1 MGASFQS
8 LIQVSAVFKVLR
20 AFKLMRERSTSPRR
34 YLARARVWCGATRVV
49 CCLLCASA
57 GLLQGCASTSSSA
70 GTSPVAGWRFQIAV
84 KFPSQQRY
92 ELFRIT
98 PTGEIQYGGGMS
110 AMNDYTTWETAL
122 TPEQA
127 KEFVALVSSLSW
139 IQNVPKET
147 GDDKT
152 EPVFVVKYQ
161 EYGGSERNFA
171 IRGSTPETDKVV
183 AFLKGLTQR
192 RFQSTLQKL
201 PEATE
206 KPKTPAAPAPATT
219 PQVPTTPAPT
229 TSTTTPA
236 APAPTTTP
244 PTTMPPTTPAPTTST
259 PTPPT
264 TTPPTP
270 APTTSTPTPPT
281 TPRS

>member
-1 MGASFQS
+1 MFALFQFMQYVWKSF
-8 LIQVSAVFKVLR
+8 LISPMRMSISPPSMNMKFPWLKLR
-20 AFKLMRERSTSPRR
+20 ATLISARS
-34 YLARARVWCGATRVV
+34 
-49 CCLLCASA
+49 LCACALLMSA
-57 GLLQGCASTSSSA
+57 TLLQSCAATIGTA
-70 GTSPVAGWRFQIAV
+70 DTSPVAGWRFQIAE
-84 KFPSQQRY
+84 KYPSQQRY

-183 AFLKGLTQR
+183 AFMKGLTQR

-206 KPKTPAAPAPATT
+206 KPKTPAVSAPAITPPA
-219 PQVPTTPAPT
+219 PTTPAST

-236 APAPTTTP
+236 APAPTSP
-244 PTTMPPTTPAPTTST
+244 APTTPAPTT
-259 PTPPT
+259 TPPT
-264 TTPPTP
+264 TPTP
-270 APTTSTPTPPT
+270 APTTSSPTPPT

>member
-1 MGASFQS
+1 MSPPSMNMKFPW
-8 LIQVSAVFKVLR
+8 LKLR
-20 AFKLMRERSTSPRR
+20 ATLISARSLRVCALLTS
-34 YLARARVWCGATRVV
+34 AT
-49 CCLLCASA
+49 
-57 GLLQGCASTSSSA
+57 LLQSCAATISTA
-70 GTSPVAGWRFQIAV
+70 DTSPVAGWRFQIAV
-84 KFPSQQRY
+84 KYPSQQRY

-110 AMNDYTTWETAL
+110 AMNDYTTWESAL

-127 KEFVALVSSLSW
+127 KEFVDLVSSLSW

-161 EYGGSERNFA
+161 EHGGSERNFA

-183 AFLKGLTQR
+183 AFMKALTQR

-206 KPKTPAAPAPATT
+206 KPKTPAVSAPATT
-219 PQVPTTPAPT
+219 SQAPTTPAV
-229 TSTTTPA
+229 PA
-236 APAPTTTP
+236 
-244 PTTMPPTTPAPTTST
+244 
-259 PTPPT
+259 
-264 TTPPTP
+264 PPTP
-270 APTTSTPTPPT
+270 TPTPPT

>member
-1 MGASFQS
+1 MLAIMCALFQFMQYVWKSF
-8 LIQVSAVFKVLR
+8 LISPMRMSMSPPSMNMKFPWLKLRVTLISA
-20 AFKLMRERSTSPRR
+20 RS
-34 YLARARVWCGATRVV
+34 
-49 CCLLCASA
+49 LCACALLTSA
-57 GLLQGCASTSSSA
+57 TLLQSCAATIGTA
-70 GTSPVAGWRFQIAV
+70 DTSPVAGWRFQIAE
-84 KFPSQQRY
+84 KYPSQQRY

-183 AFLKGLTQR
+183 AFMKSLTQR

-206 KPKTPAAPAPATT
+206 KPKTPAVSAPATT
-219 PQVPTTPAPT
+219 PTTPITPAST
-229 TSTTTPA
+229 TSTPA
-236 APAPTTTP
+236 APAPTS
-244 PTTMPPTTPAPTTST
+244 PA
-259 PTPPT
+259 
-264 TTPPTP
+264 
-270 APTTSTPTPPT
+270 PT

>member
-1 MGASFQS
+1 MFALFQFMRHVWKSF
-8 LIQVSAVFKVLR
+8 LISPMRMSMSPMRMSPIPPSINMKFPWFTLR
-20 AFKLMRERSTSPRR
+20 ATLISARS
-34 YLARARVWCGATRVV
+34 
-49 CCLLCASA
+49 LCACALLTSA
-57 GLLQGCASTSSSA
+57 TLLQSCAATIGTA
-70 GTSPVAGWRFQIAV
+70 DTSPVAGWRFQIAE

-219 PQVPTTPAPT
+219 PQVPTTPA
-229 TSTTTPA
+229 

-264 TTPPTP
+264 T
-270 APTTSTPTPPT
+270 
-281 TPRS
+281 PRS

>member
-1 MGASFQS
+1 MSPPSMNMKFPW
-8 LIQVSAVFKVLR
+8 LKLR
-20 AFKLMRERSTSPRR
+20 ATLISARS
-34 YLARARVWCGATRVV
+34 
-49 CCLLCASA
+49 LCACALLTSA
-57 GLLQGCASTSSSA
+57 TLLQSCAATISTA
-70 GTSPVAGWRFQIAV
+70 DTSPVAGWRFQIAV
-84 KFPSQQRY
+84 KYPSQQRY

-110 AMNDYTTWETAL
+110 AMNDYTTWETEL

-161 EYGGSERNFA
+161 AHGGSERNFA

-183 AFLKGLTQR
+183 AFMKGLTQR

-206 KPKTPAAPAPATT
+206 KPKTPAASAPATT
-219 PQVPTTPAPT
+219 SQAPTTPAPT
-229 TSTTTPA
+229 TSTTPA
-236 APAPTTTP
+236 APAPTTSP
-244 PTTMPPTTPAPTTST
+244 VSS
-259 PTPPT
+259 T

-270 APTTSTPTPPT
+270 TPTPPT

>member
-1 MGASFQS
+1 MFALFQFMRHVWKSF
-8 LIQVSAVFKVLR
+8 
-20 AFKLMRERSTSPRR
+20 LMSPMRMSPIPPSMNMKFPCFT
-34 YLARARVWCGATRVV
+34 LCATFIRARSLRICALLTSAT
-49 CCLLCASA
+49 
-57 GLLQGCASTSSSA
+57 LLQSCAATIGTA
-70 GTSPVAGWRFQIAV
+70 DTSPVAGWRFQIAE
-84 KFPSQQRY
+84 KYPSQQRY

-206 KPKTPAAPAPATT
+206 KSKTPAVSAPATT
-219 PQVPTTPAPT
+219 PPAPT
-229 TSTTTPA
+229 TTPTTTPA
-236 APAPTTTP
+236 APAPTSP
-244 PTTMPPTTPAPTTST
+244 APTTPA
-259 PTPPT
+259 
-264 TTPPTP
+264 
-270 APTTSTPTPPT
+270 TPTPPT